1 MMMMRSFKKS
11 GTQTH
16 TCACPLARA
25 DTPSAVHGASR

>member
-16 TCACPLARA
+16 TRARA
-25 DTPSAVHGASR
+25 HSHAQTHPPR